1 MRIILLLIKSK
12 LSKII
17 TVFQIRNN
25 RSVWEDTD
33 IVKSYLY
40 YLELQKP
47 EEVIIEK
54 LKGEGVLQSARLLD
68 IGVGLGRTTFHIAPL
83 VKEYVAIDYSKN
95 MIKMCKYVYKKASI
109 VSPLILSDASFLP
122 FQAEIFDIVLFSY
135 NGLDYV
141 SPEERIVILHE
152 VRRVLKEG
160 GYFIFS
166 SHNLCS
172 IPKLLSYK
180 KCSPSIYL
188 KLKNILFCIL
198 NRSALKDYDT
208 KDFALLYDGSG
219 YWRLRTC
226 YIKPIKQIKQLID
239 IGFQDIHIF
248 GLDGKELTLKELSRN
263 SDPWLYYLCKLHKYA
278 SNSCKVPEHHALC

>member
-1 MRIILLLIKSK
+1 LLRKSK

-17 TVFQIRNN
+17 AVFQIRNN
-25 RSVWEDTD
+25 RSVWEDPD
-33 IVKSYLY
+33 MVKSYLQ

-54 LKGEGVLQSARLLD
+54 LKGGEVLQSARLLD

-83 VKEYVAIDYSKN
+83 VKEYVAIDYSEN
-95 MIKMCKYVYKKASI
+95 MIKYAKYVLKRRLKLFL
-109 VSPLILSDASFLP
+109 PLILSDARFLP
-122 FQAEIFDIVLFSY
+122 FKTGIFDIVLFSY
-135 NGLDYV
+135 NGLDYA

-172 IPKLLSYK
+172 IPKLLSYE
-180 KCSPSIYL
+180 KCSSSIYL
-188 KLKNILFCIL
+188 KLKNILFRIL

-219 YWRLRTC
+219 YWRLKTY

-239 IGFQDIHIF
+239 VGFQDIHIF
-248 GLDGKELTLKELSRN
+248 GLNGKELTPKELSQN
-263 SDPWLYYLCKLHKYA
+263 SDPWLYYLCKLHRYA
-278 SNSCKVPEHHALC
+278 NNTCKVPEHHALC